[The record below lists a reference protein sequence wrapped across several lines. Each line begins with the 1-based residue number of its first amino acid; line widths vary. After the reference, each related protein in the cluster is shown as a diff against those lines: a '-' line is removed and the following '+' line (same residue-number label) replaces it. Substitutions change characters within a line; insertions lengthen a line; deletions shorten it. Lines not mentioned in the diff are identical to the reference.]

1 MEEKLE
7 KVILKK
13 WNKTGQTNWLRNL
26 GKTWQQWRQG
36 MQGGAYAICI
46 LIQTPMHANS
56 DTEA

>member
-26 GKTWQQWRQG
+26 GKTWQQW
-36 MQGGAYAICI
+36 YKICI